1 MMLDLDILSKL
12 FIWTN
17 EWFFYNKWK
26 KIHLHLCFGF
36 VKMTKLLF
44 FENDKLKTTP
54 ISNSRQ
60 LHMIAIADD
69 LSQS

>member
-1 MMLDLDILSKL
+1 MNGFFTI
-12 FIWTN
+12 N
-17 EWFFYNKWK
+17 EK
-26 KIHLHLCFGF
+26 KFTYMYAFGF

>member
-1 MMLDLDILSKL
+1 MNGL
-12 FIWTN
+12 FTIN
-17 EWFFYNKWK
+17 EK
-26 KIHLHLCFGF
+26 KFTYFHVGFGF

-69 LSQS
+69 LS

>member
-1 MMLDLDILSKL
+1 MNGFFTINEKKSPTCML
-12 FIWTN
+12 
-17 EWFFYNKWK
+17 WFCENDEA
-26 KIHLHLCFGF
+26 
-36 VKMTKLLF
+36 TF